1 MQSVSD
7 HRFFKPLD
15 GAERHRP
22 ARSIE
27 AEQQVLGAM
36 LLHPHLVGMVVQAGG
51 IDLFCDPLHARI
63 CEICTELDRSGRLVS
78 PLTVQDRM
86 EGDADLAGLGGGKYL
101 IVMASAG
108 APVAAVPS
116 YVRILS
122 EARAKRKLSAIFS
135 EAQAA
140 IAQADED
147 AADVARRVEA
157 GLLELE
163 LPGDASR
170 PVSMTAAVKKAME
183 MANAAYQGED
193 DGSVKSG
200 IASLDDLVSGFYPG
214 ELTLIGGRP
223 SMGKTGMALAIA
235 LNAARAGHGVVIASL
250 EMSPE
255 AMTVRAVSEATARA
269 GQGVHYSRIRRG
281 EMSENDFRHVLE
293 VSRDVAKLPIT
304 FLPRQFSD
312 IGALFA
318 GAKQAKRAMG
328 DNMRMLIV
336 DYAQLLKSQAR
347 TRYEQITE
355 ISIALKA
362 LAGILNV
369 PVIALSQLSRAV
381 EQRDDKR
388 PVLSDLRESGQLE
401 QDADCIMFCYRDEY
415 YLERERPNDA
425 SDLDVYE
432 AWEQAFTASKGKLE
446 LIVAKQRQGEIG
458 TVHVRFNPAT
468 NLVWEG

>member
-1 MQSVSD
+1 VTEIHNLRTAPNIIHMNQETAP
-7 HRFFKPLD
+7 HQ
-15 GAERHRP
+15 
-22 ARSIE
+22 IE
-27 AEQQVLGAM
+27 AEQAIIGAM
-36 LLHPHLVGMVVQAGG
+36 LLFPSVIGKVAQAGG
-51 IDLFCDPLHARI
+51 ADLFFEPVHQRI
-63 CEICTELDRSGRLVS
+63 CEIALDKDRAGHLVS
-78 PLTVQDRM
+78 PVTINPEL
-86 EGDADLAGLGGGKYL
+86 EGDAALRDLGGGAYL
-101 IVMASAG
+101 VRLAAASA
-108 APVAAVPS
+108 PQAAVS
-116 YVRILS
+116 DYLRILS
-122 EARAKRKLSAIFS
+122 DTRAKRHLVAVLS

-140 IAQADED
+140 IARNDEP
-147 AADVARRVEA
+147 AADVARRIESS
-157 GLLELE
+157 LLRLE
-163 LPGDASR
+163 LPDDASR
-170 PVSMTAAVKKAME
+170 PVSMLAAVTKAMT

-200 IASLDDLVSGFYPG
+200 IRALDDMVSGFYPG

-223 SMGKTGMALAIA
+223 SMGKTGVALAIA
-235 LNAARAGHGVVIASL
+235 LNAAREGHGVVIASL
-250 EMSPE
+250 EMNPE
-255 AMTVRAVSEATARA
+255 AMAVRAVSEATAQA
-269 GQGVHYSRIRRG
+269 GQGVQYSMIRRG
-281 EMSENDFRHVLE
+281 QMTESHFRHVLE
-293 VSRDVAKLPIT
+293 VSRGVAQLPIT

-328 DNMRMLIV
+328 ENMRLLIV

-415 YLERERPNDA
+415 YLERERPTDA
-425 SDLDVYE
+425 GDLDVYE
-432 AWEQAFTASKGKLE
+432 AWEQAMSAAKGKLE

-458 TVHVRFNPAT
+458 TAHVRFNPAT
-468 NLVWEG
+468 NLVWE